1 MDTPPPSPKP
11 RARRRDAHS
20 RFIGLLKLVLPLA
33 ALAVLASL
41 FLVAR
46 TINPEDAIPY
56 ADVDVAERLREPR
69 MTLPIYATV
78 TQSGAALK
86 FTAAEAR
93 PNTEGSPSTAA
104 NLVGEMVSPSGKRT
118 DLVAQKGTFDSSG
131 NSVYLE
137 GDVVVINEEGW
148 KVESEDLTSS
158 TVSTAIKTDRLTRVT
173 GPNITITA
181 QSMDLTENPENAD
194 SHVLVFKHNVK
205 LIYHPP
211 S

>member
-1 MDTPPPSPKP
+1 MDMPPNRLKP
-11 RARRRDAHS
+11 RRRDAHS

-33 ALAVLASL
+33 ALAVLSSL

-56 ADVDVAERLREPR
+56 ADVDVADRLREPR
-69 MTLPIYATV
+69 MTLPVYATV
-78 TQSGAALK
+78 TQNGAALK

-93 PNTEGSPSTAA
+93 SDDQGGPSTAS
-104 NLVGEMVSPSGKRT
+104 NVVGELITPSGKRT
-118 DLVAQKGTFDSSG
+118 DLVAQKGTFDSAKKT
-131 NSVYLE
+131 VYFE
-137 GDVVVINEEGW
+137 GDVVVVNTDGW
-148 KVESEDLTSS
+148 KIESEDLTSS
-158 TVSTAIKTDRLTRVT
+158 IVSTAIKTDRLTRVS

-181 QSMDLTENPENAD
+181 QSMDLATNPDNAD

-205 LIYHPP
+205 LVYLPP